1 MLRVLIYYYNN
12 NKWCIRFK
20 IQSVY
25 CHVHSVGKQVSLYN
39 EIIYLLSTLNAKTS
53 TNYVKKIKTDIH
65 IHKNKHHKS
74 TAMLQE

>member
-1 MLRVLIYYYNN
+1 MH
-12 NKWCIRFK
+12 K

-53 TNYVKKIKTDIH
+53 TNYVKKSKQTYTYIKQT
-65 IHKNKHHKS
+65 S
-74 TAMLQE
+74 

>member
-1 MLRVLIYYYNN
+1 MH
-12 NKWCIRFK
+12 K

-53 TNYVKKIKTDIH
+53 TKIKTDIH